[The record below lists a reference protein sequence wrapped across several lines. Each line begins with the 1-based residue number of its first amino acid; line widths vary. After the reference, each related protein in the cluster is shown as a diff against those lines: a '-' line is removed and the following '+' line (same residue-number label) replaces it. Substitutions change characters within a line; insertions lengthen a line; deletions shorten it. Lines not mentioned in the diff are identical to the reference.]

1 MFMCAER
8 DYATQSDVYATVFR
22 GQMGLSLVQ
31 KNTIN
36 QTPGWVSKIGL
47 WHTIKIDVQCFD

>member
-1 MFMCAER
+1 MCAER